1 MMVEDAGEAMMA
13 VSYTMFTTLG
23 LAYPGAL
30 VELNCAT
37 RGWLPIISEEASN
50 CLTSWYGTRA
60 NLSSADSRLR
70 YLASTLYSRWA

>member
-1 MMVEDAGEAMMA
+1 MWLPSAAGAAWAADEVGPMMVEDAGEAIMA
-13 VSYTMFTTLG
+13 ASYTMFTTPG

-50 CLTSWYGTRA
+50 CLTSW
-60 NLSSADSRLR
+60 
-70 YLASTLYSRWA
+70 